1 MIFDTIPAD
10 FLTALFLI
18 KAIVDNVILIT
29 SSDLMENVSIKM
41 NFVGNMMTMDFVWN
55 VLQNIFWAKRQISVN
70 LENQVVIIM
79 MKINVIVVI
88 SHSFLMEFAAK
99 FMAAFN

>member
-1 MIFDTIPAD
+1 MGALITFWEDVKHVLLVMIFDTIPAD

-55 VLQNIFWAKRQISVN
+55 VLQNIF
-70 LENQVVIIM
+70 
-79 MKINVIVVI
+79 
-88 SHSFLMEFAAK
+88 
-99 FMAAFN
+99 